1 VIVGLLLLLSGGPPT
16 IISQPA
22 DTTKVEGTTA
32 VFSVVAS
39 NATRYQWQ
47 RSQDNGVSFA
57 NVTGATSAN
66 YTTPLLVIKQFN
78 GNLYRVICGNSAGSV
93 TSRAALL
100 TVTGG
105 GGPE

>member
-1 VIVGLLLLLSGGPPT
+1 MGLLLLLAGGPPT
-16 IISQPA
+16 IITQPA
-22 DTTKVEGTTA
+22 DTSKVENTTA

-66 YTTPLLVIKQFN
+66 YTTPLLTVKDYN
-78 GNLYRVICGNSAGSV
+78 GNRYRVVVANSGGSV

-100 TVTGG
+100 TVNAGA
-105 GGPE
+105 GPE